1 MFRDLPGQL
10 YTSLIANDRWM
21 LYLEGLGRTI
31 VMALGAV
38 LVGLF
43 LGTLVAVRK
52 VNKVYAKKPGILLKI
67 GDWLCDFYLTVIRG
81 TPAVIQLLIAVN
93 VIFAAAPISSSL
105 YVAIVAFGV
114 NSGAYVAE
122 IIRAGIMA
130 VDRGQMEAGRS
141 LGLSNGMTMQK
152 IILPQAVKNILP
164 AMGNEFITLIKE
176 TAVVGYVAVED
187 LTKMAELIQSRTYQP
202 LVPLLLSALIYLA
215 LVMLLSAALKKL
227 ERRLARSDNR

>member
-43 LGTLVAVRK
+43 LGTLVAVIK

-105 YVAIVAFGV
+105 YVAIVAIGV

>member
-43 LGTLVAVRK
+43 LGTLVAVIK

-105 YVAIVAFGV
+105 YVAIVAFGI

>member
-43 LGTLVAVRK
+43 LGTLVAVIK

-215 LVMLLSAALKKL
+215 LVMLLSAVLKKL

>member
-43 LGTLVAVRK
+43 LGTLVAVIK

-141 LGLSNGMTMQK
+141 LGLSNGMTMHK

>member
-1 MFRDLPGQL
+1 
-10 YTSLIANDRWM
+10 
-21 LYLEGLGRTI
+21 
-31 VMALGAV
+31 MALGAV

-43 LGTLVAVRK
+43 LGTLVAVIK

>member
-1 MFRDLPGQL
+1 M
-10 YTSLIANDRWM
+10 
-21 LYLEGLGRTI
+21 EGLGRTI

-43 LGTLVAVRK
+43 LGTLVAVIK

>member
-1 MFRDLPGQL
+1 M
-10 YTSLIANDRWM
+10 IANDRWM

-43 LGTLVAVRK
+43 LGTLVAVIK

-105 YVAIVAFGV
+105 YVAIVAFGI

-215 LVMLLSAALKKL
+215 LVMLLSAAMKKL

>member
-1 MFRDLPGQL
+1 M
-10 YTSLIANDRWM
+10 
-21 LYLEGLGRTI
+21 EGLGRTI

-43 LGTLVAVRK
+43 LGTLVAVIK

-105 YVAIVAFGV
+105 YVAIVAFGI

>member
-43 LGTLVAVRK
+43 LGTFVAVIK

-215 LVMLLSAALKKL
+215 LVMLLSAALKNL

>member
-1 MFRDLPGQL
+1 MRFLSDSDSGNACRDTVAHCSQCHLC
-10 YTSLIANDRWM
+10 
-21 LYLEGLGRTI
+21 GRPHQQ
-31 VMALGAV
+31 
-38 LVGLF
+38 
-43 LGTLVAVRK
+43 R
-52 VNKVYAKKPGILLKI
+52 
-67 GDWLCDFYLTVIRG
+67 RH
-81 TPAVIQLLIAVN
+81 
-93 VIFAAAPISSSL
+93 
-105 YVAIVAFGV
+105 VAIVAFGI

-187 LTKMAELIQSRTYQP
+187 LTKMAELHPEPNSISP
-202 LVPLLLSALIYLA
+202 LCRCFY
-215 LVMLLSAALKKL
+215 
-227 ERRLARSDNR
+227 RRSSIWRW

>member
-43 LGTLVAVRK
+43 LGTLVAVIK

-164 AMGNEFITLIKE
+164 AMGNEFITL
-176 TAVVGYVAVED
+176 
-187 LTKMAELIQSRTYQP
+187 
-202 LVPLLLSALIYLA
+202 PLLLSALIYLA
-215 LVMLLSAALKKL
+215 LVMLHSAALKKL

>member
-1 MFRDLPGQL
+1 
-10 YTSLIANDRWM
+10 
-21 LYLEGLGRTI
+21 
-31 VMALGAV
+31 
-38 LVGLF
+38 
-43 LGTLVAVRK
+43 
-52 VNKVYAKKPGILLKI
+52 
-67 GDWLCDFYLTVIRG
+67 
-81 TPAVIQLLIAVN
+81 
-93 VIFAAAPISSSL
+93 
-105 YVAIVAFGV
+105 
-114 NSGAYVAE
+114 
-122 IIRAGIMA
+122 
-130 VDRGQMEAGRS
+130 
-141 LGLSNGMTMQK
+141 MTMQK

>member
-43 LGTLVAVRK
+43 LGTLVAVIK

-187 LTKMAELIQSRTYQP
+187 LTKMAERHIPPQP
-202 LVPLLLSALIYLA
+202 FP
-215 LVMLLSAALKKL
+215 
-227 ERRLARSDNR
+227 

>member
-43 LGTLVAVRK
+43 LGTLVAVIK

-130 VDRGQMEAGRS
+130 VIAGRWKQ
-141 LGLSNGMTMQK
+141 GA
-152 IILPQAVKNILP
+152 P
-164 AMGNEFITLIKE
+164 
-176 TAVVGYVAVED
+176 
-187 LTKMAELIQSRTYQP
+187 
-202 LVPLLLSALIYLA
+202 SA
-215 LVMLLSAALKKL
+215 
-227 ERRLARSDNR
+227 

>member
-1 MFRDLPGQL
+1 M
-10 YTSLIANDRWM
+10 
-21 LYLEGLGRTI
+21 
-31 VMALGAV
+31 
-38 LVGLF
+38 
-43 LGTLVAVRK
+43 
-52 VNKVYAKKPGILLKI
+52 
-67 GDWLCDFYLTVIRG
+67 
-81 TPAVIQLLIAVN
+81 IQLLIAVN

>member
-43 LGTLVAVRK
+43 LGTLVAVIK

-67 GDWLCDFYLTVIRG
+67 GDRLCDFYLTVIRG

>member
-31 VMALGAV
+31 VMGAV

-43 LGTLVAVRK
+43 LGTLVAVIK

>member
-43 LGTLVAVRK
+43 LGTLVAVIK

-67 GDWLCDFYLTVIRG
+67 GDWLCDFYLTV
-81 TPAVIQLLIAVN
+81 
-93 VIFAAAPISSSL
+93 
-105 YVAIVAFGV
+105 
-114 NSGAYVAE
+114 

>member
-43 LGTLVAVRK
+43 LGTLVAVIK

>member
-43 LGTLVAVRK
+43 LGTLVAVIK

-105 YVAIVAFGV
+105 YVAIVAFGI

-215 LVMLLSAALKKL
+215 LVMLLSAAMKKL

>member
-43 LGTLVAVRK
+43 LGTLVAVIK
-52 VNKVYAKKPGILLKI
+52 VNKVYVKKPGILLKI

>member
-43 LGTLVAVRK
+43 LGTLVAVIK

-81 TPAVIQLLIAVN
+81 PPAVIQLLIAVN